1 MAEIMHEYQLVV
13 DGLKPFFKYGLE
25 IQKTMTEPIDVKSE
39 VTVEQLDGILTK
51 ANDLKSKITGN
62 MKDLVG
68 KVNELENLVNSK

>member
-39 VTVEQLDGILTK
+39 VTVE
-51 ANDLKSKITGN
+51 
-62 MKDLVG
+62 
-68 KVNELENLVNSK
+68 